1 MNPVLLIPAEALML
15 LGVALY
21 PESRCKREAERA
33 LQGLADVRTLNG
45 LLERLPQHRGLAN
58 AVLQG
63 NEDFRA
69 ELTQIQAAVDA
80 DMAFV
85 RRLSQGEDRWRV
97 AERCQAMDRAWSRLK
112 AELNGL
118 AAEESFRRHTALIRE
133 LLYLMEDVG
142 EASGLLSTGRD
153 GDDLAHILLVALPQ
167 VCEALGQARGIG
179 TGVAARGQCDTVSRV
194 RLRHLLD
201 KAERVTASYRDYLST
216 LPGEAARLHQR
227 AAESTRRFLD
237 LLRVDLLESR
247 NVRIA
252 PEAFFA
258 QGTEAIRHAFALLDH
273 LGEVLQ
279 RRLQEE
285 ARRSRHRR
293 TWRRAASL
301 ALQAGAVTLA
311 SVGV

>member
-1 MNPVLLIPAEALML
+1 M
-15 LGVALY
+15 
-21 PESRCKREAERA
+21 
-33 LQGLADVRTLNG
+33 
-45 LLERLPQHRGLAN
+45 RGL
-58 AVLQG
+58 
-63 NEDFRA
+63 
-69 ELTQIQAAVDA
+69 
-80 DMAFV
+80 
-85 RRLSQGEDRWRV
+85 
-97 AERCQAMDRAWSRLK
+97 
-112 AELNGL
+112 
-118 AAEESFRRHTALIRE
+118 
-133 LLYLMEDVG
+133 
-142 EASGLLSTGRD
+142 
-153 GDDLAHILLVALPQ
+153 
-167 VCEALGQARGIG
+167 G
-179 TGVAARGQCDTVSRV
+179 TGPRDRYRCGGAGAVRYGQSG
-194 RLRHLLD
+194 
-201 KAERVTASYRDYLST
+201 
-216 LPGEAARLHQR
+216 PGEAARLHQR